1 MSNDNQVTVGIEAAN
16 KNLAETIRNRI
27 QALPS
32 SKFCIFRVPE
42 KFRVDKEDVY
52 LPKMLAIGPY
62 HRNNPNLKSME
73 EHKKWYLHAFLAR
86 SSKQL
91 DDVVKDLRDL
101 EQDARDCYAD
111 PISDISS
118 DDFITMMLFDGCF
131 ILELLCRYFDEVE
144 DKSKDINDRIFTTT
158 WMIPSLRRD
167 LVMLENQIPF
177 IVLEAL
183 FKFINN
189 STAKR
194 VYNIN
199 KIIISFFNAIIPT
212 IEQAQAKE
220 DTKGKHLLDFL
231 RAHLLPSSQQVEFG
245 SYVNWE
251 YTKCVTDIFEAGVK
265 FKRRAQGDGLLDVK
279 FENGVLEI
287 PPFCFGESV
296 TVLLPNLI
304 ALEQCEG
311 YSDQITSYVILLDS
325 LINSPNDVKLLR
337 NRDIIDS
344 LFHEDEKVAIAIN
357 NLCKGVVVNEFYYD
371 LLCHRVNA
379 YCRTDWHKW
388 RATLKRDYFNTP
400 WAILSFVAAIILLI
414 LAFIQA
420 LFSVIAYYK
429 PQKN

>member
-1 MSNDNQVTVGIEAAN
+1 MSNDNQVPVDIEAAN
-16 KNLAETIRNRI
+16 KNQNLAETIRNRI

-62 HRNNPNLKSME
+62 HCNNPNLKSME
-73 EHKKWYLHAFLAR
+73 EHKKWYLHAFLTR

-91 DDVVKDLRDL
+91 EDVVKDLRDL
-101 EQDARDCYAD
+101 EQDA
-111 PISDISS
+111 
-118 DDFITMMLFDGCF
+118 L
-131 ILELLCRYFDEVE
+131 E
-144 DKSKDINDRIFTTT
+144 DKSKDMNDRIFTTT

-199 KIIISFFNAIIPT
+199 RIIISFFNAIIPT

-220 DTKGKHLLDFL
+220 GTKGKHLLDFL

-265 FKRRAQGDGLLDVK
+265 FKRRAHGDGLLDVK

-400 WAILSFVAAIILLI
+400 WAILSFVAAIILLV

-420 LFSVIAYYK
+420 LFSVIAYYA
-429 PQKN
+429 PKNN